1 MIKPEAAKLRLR
13 RKAGA
18 VRDWL
23 AAQAP
28 RHRQARAR
36 NEAARVQGL
45 ALLDRFS
52 RAGEARWSGGPILVD
67 GAWDNT
73 NYWLRYAILRRA
85 LGLHTAQE
93 IGMPGA
99 FSRRRVGA
107 AFDALGIRE
116 RADAAV
122 TSAQLR
128 RFRPEARRL
137 LAATRTPDDILRWQL
152 PDELPPVI
160 VYDGLLKRQRRG
172 TVWLAHPLIEDHVAE
187 ALAASDN
194 ARRIVEAHR
203 PGLMVLSH
211 PTDFHFG
218 TLAWTALRHGV
229 RVLLLQGDFGVLRAI
244 DMRKPADIFA
254 YPLRPGVAEMDG
266 ASPAQRISLE
276 RTGAAYLESRLS
288 GRTADIS
295 AIYAFKRRQDRVTRA
310 DIAAGHGWDP
320 AKPIVVA
327 FAPNW
332 FDYPHFC
339 GPTEYR
345 DYADWVAVTLDV
357 ARETTDVNWLF
368 KSHPCDEWYG
378 RIDGA
383 RLVDM
388 LGTPPAHMA
397 MVDPKWTGRDLL
409 EAVDG
414 LLTFHGLGGI
424 EAASL
429 GKGVLLPYHGWYG
442 HVGFARAADSAAAY
456 RALLRTRWWEKIDR
470 DAAARRAKLFA
481 GWCFGVPAWHGDY
494 AFQDDSNQDAIWWDL
509 EAFLAEQGAAL
520 EREMALM
527 REWRAGNEPYYHIFK
542 MRRAEAHVPPASRVV
557 GDATE
562 DPRKR
567 QLQTAAPPAAA
578 AGR

>member
-1 MIKPEAAKLRLR
+1 MNFEAAKLRLR
-13 RKAGA
+13 RQAGA
-18 VRDWL
+18 MRDWL

-28 RHRQARAR
+28 QRRQARLR
-36 NEAARVQGL
+36 NEAARAQGL
-45 ALLDRFS
+45 ARLDRFS
-52 RAGEARWSGGPILVD
+52 RAGEARWSGGPVLVD

-85 LGLHTAQE
+85 LGLDAARE
-93 IGMPGA
+93 IAMPGA
-99 FSRRRVGA
+99 FSRRRVDA

-122 TSAQLR
+122 SPAQLR
-128 RFRPEARRL
+128 RWRPEARRL
-137 LAATRTPDDILRWQL
+137 LAATTTPDDILCWQL
-152 PDELPPVI
+152 PDALPPVI
-160 VYDGLLKRQRRG
+160 IYDGLLKRQRRG
-172 TVWLAHPLIEDHVAE
+172 TVWLAHPMVEDHVAE
-187 ALAASDN
+187 ALAAVDN
-194 ARRIVEAHR
+194 ARRIVETHR

-218 TLAWTALRHGV
+218 TLAWTALSRGV

-244 DMRKPADIFA
+244 SMRKPEDIFA
-254 YPLRPGVAEMDG
+254 YPLRPSATEMDA
-266 ASPAQRISLE
+266 ASPVQQQSLE
-276 RTGAAYLESRLS
+276 RTGTAYLESRLS

-295 AIYAFKRRQDRVTRA
+295 AIYAFKRRQDRITRR
-310 DIAAGHGWDP
+310 DIAAVNSWDQ
-320 AKPIVVA
+320 AKPMVVV

-345 DYADWVAVTLDV
+345 DYADWVAVTLAV

-378 RIDGA
+378 RIDGT

-397 MVDPKWTGRDLL
+397 MVDAKWAGRDLL

-429 GKGVLLPYHGWYG
+429 G
-442 HVGFARAADSAAAY
+442 
-456 RALLRTRWWEKIDR
+456 
-470 DAAARRAKLFA
+470 
-481 GWCFGVPAWHGDY
+481 
-494 AFQDDSNQDAIWWDL
+494 
-509 EAFLAEQGAAL
+509 
-520 EREMALM
+520 
-527 REWRAGNEPYYHIFK
+527 
-542 MRRAEAHVPPASRVV
+542 
-557 GDATE
+557 
-562 DPRKR
+562 
-567 QLQTAAPPAAA
+567 
-578 AGR
+578 

>member
-1 MIKPEAAKLRLR
+1 MNFEAAKLRLR
-13 RKAGA
+13 RQAGA
-18 VRDWL
+18 MRDWL

-28 RHRQARAR
+28 QRRQARLR
-36 NEAARVQGL
+36 NEAARAQGL
-45 ALLDRFS
+45 ARLDRFS
-52 RAGEARWSGGPILVD
+52 RAGEARWSGGPVLVD

-85 LGLHTAQE
+85 LGLDAARE
-93 IGMPGA
+93 IAMPGA
-99 FSRRRVGA
+99 FSRRRVDA

-122 TSAQLR
+122 SPAQLR
-128 RFRPEARRL
+128 RWRPEARRL
-137 LAATRTPDDILRWQL
+137 LAATTTPDDILCWQL
-152 PDELPPVI
+152 PDALPPVI
-160 VYDGLLKRQRRG
+160 IYDGLLKRQRRG
-172 TVWLAHPLIEDHVAE
+172 TVWLAHPMVEDHVAE
-187 ALAASDN
+187 ALAAADN
-194 ARRIVEAHR
+194 ARRIVETHR

-218 TLAWTALRHGV
+218 TLTWTALSRGV

-244 DMRKPADIFA
+244 SMRKPEDIFA
-254 YPLRPGVAEMDG
+254 YPLRPSAAEIG
-266 ASPAQRISLE
+266 AASPVQQESLT
-276 RTGAAYLESRLS
+276 RTGAAYLENRLA

-310 DIAAGHGWDP
+310 DIAAANGWDP
-320 AKPIVVA
+320 AKPVVVA

-345 DYADWVAVTLDV
+345 DYADWVAVTLAV

-378 RIDGA
+378 RIDGT

-397 MVDPKWTGRDLL
+397 MVDAKWAGRDLL

-429 GKGVLLPYHGWYG
+429 GKGVLLPYPGWYG
-442 HVGFARAADSAAAY
+442 HVGFARAATSVADY
-456 RALLRTRWWEKIDR
+456 RALLRTRWWESIDR
-470 DAAARRAKLFA
+470 TEAARRAKTFA
-481 GWCFGVPAWHGDY
+481 GWCFGVPTWHGDY

-509 EAFLAEQGAAL
+509 EAFLAEQETAL
-520 EREMALM
+520 ARETALL
-527 REWRAGNEPYYHIFK
+527 RDWHAGDEPYYHVFK
-542 MRRAEAHVPPASRVV
+542 MRRADAHAPPANRVV
-557 GDATE
+557 GDAS
-562 DPRKR
+562 DDLRKR
-567 QLQTAAPPAAA
+567 QLQASAPVEVAVKK
-578 AGR
+578 